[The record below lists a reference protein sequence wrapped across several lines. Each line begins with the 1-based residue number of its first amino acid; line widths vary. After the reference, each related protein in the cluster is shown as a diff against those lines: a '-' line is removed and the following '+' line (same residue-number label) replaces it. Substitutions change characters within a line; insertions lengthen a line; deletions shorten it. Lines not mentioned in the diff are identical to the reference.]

1 MADETKRR
9 QRKAERLKA
18 ESIKINERL
27 RVCYQAR
34 KGLSDLIRLAEAG
47 DELSVMPLVGAA
59 LETVSTLNSIAKRR
73 PELVYPVSRNT
84 FCWPAL
90 ISRKRAL
97 TQANKKLMDTLQ
109 LGRGGIY
116 SEREWQIS
124 APSTYFALMLFGM
137 GQLRAA
143 AGRFPHFTRKT
154 KKQWFEKNWNALL
167 KEGFKPEESALLAP
181 LGKSKATKTPKYGF
195 YFHKRSR
202 DANVRSEIKR
212 KVWKAFDKIFEPRK

>member
-1 MADETKRR
+1 MTDHTKRS
-9 QRKAERLKA
+9 RKAERLKA

-90 ISRKRAL
+90 ISRKRAI
-97 TQANKKLMDTLQ
+97 TEANKKLMDTVQ
-109 LGRGGIY
+109 LGRGGIL
-116 SEREWQIS
+116 SERKWQIS
-124 APSTYFALMLFGM
+124 APSTQFALMLFLVGATAPAE
-137 GQLRAA
+137 RY
-143 AGRFPHFTRKT
+143 PHFTRKT
-154 KKQWFEKNWNALL
+154 KKQWFEKYWNAWL
-167 KEGFKPEESALLAP
+167 KDGLRPEENEFLAP
-181 LGKSKATKTPKYGF
+181 LGKSKATKTPKWGNVL
-195 YFHKRSR
+195 HKRTR
-202 DANVRSEIKR
+202 DANVRSEIKS
-212 KVWKAFDKIFEPRK
+212 KVWKAFDKIFAA